1 MKAYLEITIP
11 AGESERELLI
21 ARMVDLGCQGFL
33 ETDSS
38 LVSYVEVTR
47 LTSEQRSSLPGRL
60 TSILNVLSIPGRPTM
75 REIPEENWNR
85 RWEESIEPIEIG
97 ERLVIKPSWRTYPQG
112 TDKLI
117 LEIDPKMSFG
127 TGHHETTRLCV
138 RLLERWLKPGSRVLD
153 VGTGTGIL
161 AIAAVKLGA
170 ASAVG
175 IDNDEWSVRNALENV
190 KANGV
195 AGSVRISESSFEDFG
210 AGQFDCVLANLSLAV
225 ISGALDDLIALT
237 AAEGCLILSGFLCS
251 DAWAIERRLTAFGLV
266 LADRLDENDWM
277 GVVVRRK

>member
-1 MKAYLEITIP
+1 MRTYLEITIP
-11 AGESERELLI
+11 ADESERELLI
-21 ARMVDLGCQGFL
+21 APMADLGCKGFQ

-38 LVSYVEVTR
+38 LISYLEISR
-47 LTSEQRSSLPGRL
+47 LTKEQCASLPDRL
-60 TSILNVLSIPGRPTM
+60 TSILNGMAISGKASM

-85 RWEESIEPIEIG
+85 RWEESIESIEIG
-97 ERLVIKPSWRTYPQG
+97 ERFVVKPSWRSYPEG
-112 TDKLI
+112 TGKLV

-175 IDNDEWSVRNALENV
+175 IDNDEWSVGNARENV
-190 KANGV
+190 NANGL
-195 AGSVRISESSFEDFG
+195 AHSVRISETSFHNFG
-210 AGQFDCVLANLSLAV
+210 GEHFDCVLANLSLDT
-225 ISGALDDLIALT
+225 ISEGLT
-237 AAEGCLILSGFLCS
+237 SLVGLTIEHGFLILSGFFSS
-251 DAWAIERRLTAFGLV
+251 DATTVEKRIAALGLAT
-266 LADRLDENDWM
+266 ADRLDENGWM
-277 GVVVRRK
+277 AAVVRRK